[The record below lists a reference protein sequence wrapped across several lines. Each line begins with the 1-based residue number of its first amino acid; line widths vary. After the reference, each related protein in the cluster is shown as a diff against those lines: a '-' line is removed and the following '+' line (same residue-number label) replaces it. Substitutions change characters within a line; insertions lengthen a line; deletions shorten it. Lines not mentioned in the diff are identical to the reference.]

1 MLEEAVEAILESYQ
15 SYQESYQQLN
25 TLSTF
30 FSTSLIKIMKDRNSL
45 TVNTRVPFGIHTKM
59 ILEGKLKLLDTL
71 ITKLDT
77 FSNEYIQLRYY
88 EQQKRDFVIHYFKLG
103 SISTYKRIRHRVLH
117 KSLDWFRHQE
127 ELEMFFPELFQLC
140 LQEKETEAVIP
151 SAEE

>member
-117 KSLDWFRHQE
+117 KSLDWLRHQE

>member
-103 SISTYKRIRHRVLH
+103 SISTYKRIRHRVLC
-117 KSLDWFRHQE
+117 KSLDWLRRQE

-140 LQEKETEAVIP
+140 LQEKGTEAVIP
-151 SAEE
+151 FAEE

>member
-1 MLEEAVEAILESYQ
+1 
-15 SYQESYQQLN
+15 
-25 TLSTF
+25 
-30 FSTSLIKIMKDRNSL
+30 MKDRNSL

-103 SISTYKRIRHRVLH
+103 SVSTYKRIRHRVLH
-117 KSLDWFRHQE
+117 KSLDWLRHQE

-140 LQEKETEAVIP
+140 LQDKETESVIL